1 MLRLL
6 PFLIALCAALSPAA
20 EISGASA
27 FEFTKHA
34 VDFGPRPSGSE
45 ANRALQNYILT
56 QLKTCRCEVT
66 EDAFTAT
73 TPRGPI
79 AMRNIIAKF
88 PGKGRPGSSPQAI
101 AVTGHFDT
109 KYYPGRKFVGASDG
123 GSSTGML
130 LEFARVLT
138 GEPRIDDIYLV
149 FFDGEEAVGEWTETD
164 SVYGS
169 RHIAD
174 RWRRDGTLG
183 RLKAL
188 INVDMIGD
196 KNLNI
201 RQETNSTASL
211 RKLFWSTAAELGYQ
225 AYFPNEAISTDDDH
239 MPFIKMGAPAI
250 DIIDFDYPPWH
261 TDTDTMDKLSA
272 KSLEIVGTVV
282 LEVVHKLER
291 Q

>member
-1 MLRLL
+1 MGKLKIMIRSL
-6 PFLIALCAALSPAA
+6 FLVLV
-20 EISGASA
+20 ISGLAPAEQISGRQA

-34 VDFGPRPSGSE
+34 VDLGPRPSGSE
-45 ANRALQNYILT
+45 ANRALQTYILA

-66 EDAFTAT
+66 EDAFSAT

-79 AMRNIIAKF
+79 AMKNIIAKF
-88 PGKGRPGSSPQAI
+88 PAKARPGATPRAI

-123 GSSTGML
+123 GSSTGIL
-130 LEFARVLT
+130 LEFARVLA
-138 GEPRIDDIYLV
+138 GEPRTDDIYLV

-169 RHIAD
+169 RHIAE

-188 INVDMIGD
+188 INLDMIGD

-201 RQETNSTASL
+201 RQETNSTPFL
-211 RKLFWSTAAELGYQ
+211 RKLVWSTAAELGYQ
-225 AYFPNEAISTDDDH
+225 AYFH
-239 MPFIKMGAPAI
+239 R
-250 DIIDFDYPPWH
+250 H
-261 TDTDTMDKLSA
+261 
-272 KSLEIVGTVV
+272 
-282 LEVVHKLER
+282 R
-291 Q
+291 

>member
-1 MLRLL
+1 MLRYLIFLVPLGAGLL
-6 PFLIALCAALSPAA
+6 PAAQ
-20 EISGASA
+20 ISGTSA
-27 FEFTKHA
+27 FEFTKRA

-45 ANRALQNYILT
+45 ANRALQNYILS
-56 QLKTCRCEVT
+56 QLKSCRCEVN

-88 PGKGRPGSSPQAI
+88 PGKGNAGSPPRAI
-101 AVTGHFDT
+101 AITGHFDT
-109 KYYPGRKFVGASDG
+109 KYYPGRHFVGASDG

-174 RWRRDGTLG
+174 KWRRDGTLG

-188 INVDMIGD
+188 INLDMIGD

-201 RQETNSTASL
+201 RQEMNSTPFL
-211 RKLFWSTAAELGYQ
+211 RKLVWSTAAELGYQ
-225 AYFPNEAISTDDDH
+225 AYFPNEAIATDDDH
-239 MPFIKMGAPAI
+239 MPFIRMGAPAI

-261 TDTDTMDKLSA
+261 TDQDTMDKLSP
-272 KSLEIVGTVV
+272 KSLEIVGTVI
-282 LEVVHKLER
+282 LEVVHRLER